1 MPEFLQTECN
11 VTNLTNA
18 LTPMVNTDNKELK
31 ARFLAIHEK
40 IRLNASEQAANA
52 VAELINAD

>member
-1 MPEFLQTECN
+1 MLN
-11 VTNLTNA
+11 TNNRA
-18 LTPMVNTDNKELK
+18 LK

-52 VAELINAD
+52 VAELINAN

>member
-1 MPEFLQTECN
+1 
-11 VTNLTNA
+11 TNLTNA
-18 LTPMVNTDNKELK
+18 LTPMLNTDNKELK

-52 VAELINAD
+52 VAELINAN